1 MELNEHIVISFLL
14 VVIVILIFSKLS
26 ISTGSLGD
34 SSDSSDSSE
43 PIETA
48 KPTQNIPIMQATINT
63 PFDPMSNSSL
73 SDDFKKQ
80 LMALDNQFYTNVC
93 RAK

>member
-14 VVIVILIFSKLS
+14 VVIVILIFSKIS
-26 ISTGSLGD
+26 ISTGLSGD
-34 SSDSSDSSE
+34 SSDSSDSS
-43 PIETA
+43 IET
-48 KPTQNIPIMQATINT
+48 PTPTKQQMPIMEPTITT
-63 PFDPMSNSSL
+63 PYDPMNDSLL

-80 LMALDNQFYTNVC
+80 LRDLDNQFYTNVC